1 MNEEKLKDLIAIE
14 KNYRNSLKEII
25 TLKKELVEFK
35 LGVNEAILEFQT
47 KMTKNIQE
55 FRDNIT
61 NFKPTK

>member
-35 LGVNEAILEFQT
+35 IGMNEAIFEFQT
-47 KMTKNIQE
+47 KMTKASQE